1 MPSVL
6 AVQVCYIKHHGF
18 DDGGRDRRTRAA
30 PRIEKRTFKRT
41 AITGQSMGVAGLNAS
56 TLEAGF
62 ELARPLEFP
71 FRQKA

>member
-41 AITGQSMGVAGLNAS
+41 AITGQVNGRGGVECVNLGS
-56 TLEAGF
+56 GI
-62 ELARPLEFP
+62 
-71 FRQKA
+71 